1 LARHAPHLVLH
12 LGHVAMEKGGP
23 KYYEVKDAVKDK
35 VKERRRAQLKDKL
48 KERRQVQQEQSMGE
62 HLFTFTKEQAKFA
75 EIEKAFDELEK
86 ELEKSNSMPPTIP
99 RLPTKKAFDELEKE
113 LKKGSPKPP
122 TKKTFEQLGKKQPHA
137 SDDARQ
143 LAASLGADLSQ
154 VEGSGPGGLITS
166 ADVLDVFLGRYGTSS
181 RPHSPECVE

>member
-1 LARHAPHLVLH
+1 MIPPIPPEVFRELQILGYHLARHAPQLVVH
-12 LGHVAMEKGGP
+12 LGHVAIEKGGP

-35 VKERRRAQLKDKL
+35 VKERR
-48 KERRQVQQEQSMGE
+48 QVQQEQSMGE
-62 HLFTFTKEQAKFA
+62 HLFTFTNEQAKFA
-75 EIEKAFDELEK
+75 EIE
-86 ELEKSNSMPPTIP
+86 
-99 RLPTKKAFDELEKE
+99 KAFDELEKE

-122 TKKTFEQLGKKQPHA
+122 TKKAFEQLGKKQPHA

-166 ADVLDVFLGRYGTSS
+166 ADVLDVFLGR
-181 RPHSPECVE
+181 

>member
-1 LARHAPHLVLH
+1 MIPPIPPDVIFRELQILGNHLARHAPHLVLH
-12 LGHVAMEKGGP
+12 LGHIAMEKGGP

-35 VKERRRAQLKDKL
+35 VKERR
-48 KERRQVQQEQSMGE
+48 QVQQEQSMGE
-62 HLFTFTKEQAKFA
+62 HLLTFGKEQAKFA
-75 EIEKAFDELEK
+75 EIEKAFD

-113 LKKGSPKPP
+113 LKKGSPKPS
-122 TKKTFEQLGKKQPHA
+122 TKKAFEQQGKKQPHA

-143 LAASLGADLSQ
+143 LAASLGTDLSQ

-166 ADVLDVFLGRYGTSS
+166 ADVLDVFLGR
-181 RPHSPECVE
+181 

>member
-1 LARHAPHLVLH
+1 MIPPIPPDLVFRELQILGNHLARHAPHLVLH
-12 LGHVAMEKGGP
+12 LGHIAMEKGGP

-35 VKERRRAQLKDKL
+35 VKERRR
-48 KERRQVQQEQSMGE
+48 QVQQEQSMGE
-62 HLFTFTKEQAKFA
+62 HLLTFGREQAKFA

-86 ELEKSNSMPPTIP
+86 EL
-99 RLPTKKAFDELEKE
+99 
-113 LKKGSPKPP
+113 KKGSPKPS
-122 TKKTFEQLGKKQPHA
+122 TKKAFEQQGKKQPHA

-166 ADVLDVFLGRYGTSS
+166 ADVLDVFLGR
-181 RPHSPECVE
+181 